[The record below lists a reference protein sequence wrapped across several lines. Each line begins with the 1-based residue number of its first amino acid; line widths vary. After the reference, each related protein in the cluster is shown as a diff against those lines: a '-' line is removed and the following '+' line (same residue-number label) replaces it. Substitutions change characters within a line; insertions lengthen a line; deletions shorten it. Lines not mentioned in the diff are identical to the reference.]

1 MKKALFTAFATA
13 MQVSCAMAGV
23 PLRFD
28 ADARSTS
35 TFQASAY
42 RGETLDIEARL
53 LWRGAPLEVAPGAG
67 AALYW
72 QTNGMGSAW
81 WTAPASVTTSGVVS
95 AVWSPT
101 NDVGA
106 AAYRL
111 FLGVADGGANYRAN
125 MLLRMIDA
133 PGAEPNALAPPLRTI
148 DFSTVEVLNAPWI
161 GEETD
166 PIWEAEKGGYARAD
180 DLGSAAFVDTP
191 RKYALD
197 ATNIVSITIQPLTTS
212 DWEANYIGGFAISH
226 PDYGS
231 VSLSFPDDF
240 TETESGWFGSVEMTK
255 TAPRQFPRY
264 LGSVLITNLVFGAE
278 LSTMTSSA
286 VECSMDCVADW
297 QGDSDNIHF
306 VFYARSNWH
315 DEWMSV
321 GEAADLS
328 ASRAAVAATNYTD
341 AAVAAAAM
349 AATNYT
355 DEAVAAIDIPD
366 PDLSFT
372 NGYARLADLGSAA
385 YADADDYA
393 TPSDVATEVAAAS
406 NALGRAWSADAAL
419 LSMLLQGSNVVA
431 EVTNYNSQVRSPS
444 LRLLQLNASN
454 EYDVVWSELTNLSKV
469 AQDASDHADAVAV
482 AALNTS
488 TNYAAP
494 RAWSGTT
501 SGLGAEAPAGWTWI
515 STPNLAIGGGLEF
528 EKHATSGG
536 AVWVLRN
543 NGMVAQMNAL
553 TNNTAYLEISSL
565 DGESVFRIEKTDA
578 QTLGVNTA
586 RVSVDGSTL
595 ICGVDVVSAS
605 PPLVRL
611 KTSLSQGEWV
621 REEDGIPPSLADVQW
636 EGESGAWVCRIT
648 NNSGGHSLFATMA
661 VIQEGGTKIVP
672 AAPMDAGAGI
682 LCTDGHTRI
691 RPVNN
696 NGAITWEIIQ

>member
-1 MKKALFTAFATA
+1 MKKAPFTALAITL
-13 MQVSCAMAGV
+13 QISCAMAGV
-23 PLRFD
+23 PLRID

-125 MLLRMIDA
+125 MLLRMLDS
-133 PGAEPNALAPPLRTI
+133 PGFSPNALAPPLRTI
-148 DFSTVEVLNAPWI
+148 DFSSVQALNAPWLTV
-161 GEETD
+161 EAD

-212 DWEANYIGGFAISH
+212 DWEANYIGGFAISN

-306 VFYARSNWH
+306 VFYARSDWH

-341 AAVAAAAM
+341 AAI
-349 AATNYT
+349 
-355 DEAVAAIDIPD
+355 AAIDIPD

-372 NGYARLADLGSAA
+372 NDYARVDELGSAA
-385 YADADDYA
+385 YADDSDFA
-393 TPSDVATEVAAAS
+393 TPSEVSGEISAAS
-406 NALGRAWSADAAL
+406 NALARAWSADSVL
-419 LSMLLQGSNVVA
+419 LSSMLLGSNVVA
-431 EVTNYNSQVRSPS
+431 EVTNYNSQVRSPT
-444 LRLLQLNASN
+444 LRLLQLNESN
-454 EYDVVWSELTNLSKV
+454 EYFQVWAETNNLSRV
-469 AQDASDHADAVAV
+469 ALAATNHADTVS
-482 AALNTS
+482 AAAYNAA

-501 SGLGAEAPAGWTWI
+501 SGLGADAPEGWTWI

-528 EKHATSGG
+528 EKHVTGG
-536 AVWVLRN
+536 GEIWVLKN
-543 NGMVAQMNAL
+543 NGMVAQFNAL
-553 TNNTAYLEISSL
+553 TNNAAYLEIASL
-565 DGESVFRIEKTDA
+565 DGESVFRIEKTDSVL
-578 QTLGVNTA
+578 LGVDTTS
-586 RVSVDGSTL
+586 VSVDGNAL
-595 ICGVDVVSAS
+595 VCGVAAVSAEH
-605 PPLVRL
+605 PLARVRA
-611 KTSLSQGEWV
+611 SLTQGDWT
-621 REEDGIPPSLADVQW
+621 REEDGTQSGSATILPGLATVEWSGQ
-636 EGESGAWVCRIT
+636 SGAWVCRIT
-648 NNSGGHSLFATMA
+648 NDTGGHSLFATMQYL
-661 VIQEGGTKIVP
+661 QEGGTKIVP
-672 AAPMDAGAGI
+672 AAPMDGSAGI
-682 LCTDGHTRI
+682 LCTDGVHKV
-691 RPVNN
+691 RPVYN
-696 NGAITWEIIQ
+696 NGSITWEVFQ

>member
-1 MKKALFTAFATA
+1 MKTKTIRLSLIFNFTFFILHSHSA
-13 MQVSCAMAGV
+13 V

-161 GEETD
+161 EEETD
-166 PIWEAEKGGYARAD
+166 PVWEAEKGGYARAG

-191 RKYALD
+191 RKYAVD
-197 ATNIVSITIQPLTTS
+197 ATNIVGITIQPLTTS

-231 VSLSFPDDF
+231 ASLLFPDDF
-240 TETESGWFGSVEMTK
+240 TETDGGWCGQIDLNKV
-255 TAPRQFPRY
+255 APFVPRPRRY
-264 LGSVLITNLVFGAE
+264 GGVLITNLVFGAE
-278 LSTMTSSA
+278 TAIMTSSS

-306 VFYARSNWH
+306 VFYARSDLH
-315 DEWMSV
+315 DGWMSV

-341 AAVAAAAM
+341 AAI
-349 AATNYT
+349 
-355 DEAVAAIDIPD
+355 AAIDIPD

-372 NGYARLADLGSAA
+372 NDYARVDELGSAA
-385 YADADDYA
+385 YADDSDFA
-393 TPSDVATEVAAAS
+393 TPSEVSGEISAAS
-406 NALGRAWSADAAL
+406 NALARAWSADSVL
-419 LSMLLQGSNVVA
+419 LSSMLLGSNVVA
-431 EVTNYNSQVRSPS
+431 EVTNYNSQVRSPT
-444 LRLLQLNASN
+444 LRLLQLNESN
-454 EYDVVWSELTNLSKV
+454 EYFQVWAETNNLSRV
-469 AQDASDHADAVAV
+469 ALAATNHADTVS
-482 AALNTS
+482 AAAYNAA
-488 TNYAAP
+488 TNFAAP
-494 RAWSGTT
+494 RAWSCTT
-501 SGLGAEAPAGWTWI
+501 SGLGADAPEGWTWI
-515 STPNLAIGGGLEF
+515 STPQMAIAGGLEY
-528 EKHATSGG
+528 EKNITSGG
-536 AVWVLRN
+536 AIWILKS
-543 NGMVAQMNAL
+543 NGMAADFHSVS
-553 TNNTAYLEISSL
+553 NNTAYLDISATDGSSL
-565 DGESVFRIEKTDA
+565 FRIEKTDSF
-578 QTLGVNTA
+578 LVGVDTTSVN
-586 RVSVDGSTL
+586 VSGDAL
-595 ICGVDVVSAS
+595 ICGVNCVSATH
-605 PPLVRL
+605 PLVRVRQ
-611 KTSLSQGEWV
+611 SLTQGDWS
-621 REEDGIPPSLADVQW
+621 REEDGIPANLATVEW
-636 EGESGAWVCRIT
+636 SGESGAWVCEIT
-648 NNSGGHSLFATMA
+648 NTSGGHSMFATMEML
-661 VIQEGGTKIVP
+661 QEGGAKLVN
-672 AAPMDAGAGI
+672 AAALDVSSSGI
-682 LCTDGHTRI
+682 LCTDGVHKV
-691 RPVNN
+691 RPVYN
-696 NGAITWEIIQ
+696 NGSITWEVFQ